1 MSLLKSII
9 SDFISVF
16 IESMSFLRDCM
27 SSAKKCTLLLDVSL
41 LSDPVGSFVFIF
53 FFNADV
59 VGSHGT
65 TLGPDAS
72 FVN

>member
-1 MSLLKSII
+1 MSLLKSDI

-16 IESMSFLRDCM
+16 IESMSFLKDCM
-27 SSAKKCTLLLDVSL
+27 SSAKKCTLLLDASL
-41 LSDPVGSFVFIF
+41 LSDLVTAFIF
-53 FFNADV
+53 FCDDDDV
-59 VGSHGT
+59 VRAHGA